1 MPRRPLSHE
10 ERERR
15 RAEQRERLEHATDAL
30 LTSEGWRAWLRTR
43 AVLHTYSATN
53 TILLA
58 QQAAARGMA
67 LSHVAGF
74 RAWLR
79 LCRCVR
85 RGERG
90 LMIYVPLRR
99 RRTEDD
105 TAASPVDGAEERE
118 QREEPLRFG
127 TARVFDVSQTDPLP
141 GTEPAPLG
149 PPRAPVDGDSHASL
163 LPPLERFCY
172 EIGYPVTY
180 ASVGGSADGYCS
192 HKAREIVVSDKL
204 SPNGR
209 LATAIHEAGHALL
222 GRDSGLSRN
231 EEELTVEAVAF
242 VVCGAVGLDTS
253 CDSVPYI
260 ADWGGEGAR
269 ERVRSAAERI
279 DALARRIEGA
289 LLADPAV
296 VPGTATAS
304 SGGRIAAYVPT
315 CVLSR
320 P

>member
-1 MPRRPLSHE
+1 MPRRPLSDE
-10 ERERR
+10 ERQQR
-15 RAEQRERLEHATDAL
+15 RAAQRERLERATDAL
-30 LTSEGWRAWLRTR
+30 LTSDGWRAWLRTR

-58 QQAAARGMA
+58 QQAAARGIA

-79 LCRCVR
+79 LGRCVR

-90 LMIYVPLRR
+90 LTIYVPLRR
-99 RRTEDD
+99 RRAEDD
-105 TAASPVDGAEERE
+105 TAAAPPAGAQERE
-118 QREEPLRFG
+118 RPDEPLRFG
-127 TARVFDVSQTDPLP
+127 TASVFDVSQTDARP
-141 GTEPAPLG
+141 GAEPAPLG

-163 LPPLERFCY
+163 LPTLERFCA

-180 ASVGGSADGYCS
+180 ASVGASADGYCS
-192 HKAREIVVSDKL
+192 HKAREIVVSDEL

-222 GRDSGLSRN
+222 GHDSDLSRD

-279 DALARRIEGA
+279 DTLARRIEGA
-289 LLADPAV
+289 LLADRADESSMTTGSPH
-296 VPGTATAS
+296 GLRRYQYLRSTA
-304 SGGRIAAYVPT
+304 
-315 CVLSR
+315 
-320 P
+320 